1 MFEKEG
7 RSDLAIVQ
15 LAYAVCTLLF
25 LNCQCTITHDS
36 FQVHEDP
43 AYEMGIPLEPIKL
56 GIEEPKPGDVAI
68 TAAHWGL
75 NGTFSQYF
83 GCFVGYSPASGIKS
97 N

>member
-1 MFEKEG
+1 M
-7 RSDLAIVQ
+7 
-15 LAYAVCTLLF
+15 
-25 LNCQCTITHDS
+25 
-36 FQVHEDP
+36 HEDP

-83 GCFVGYSPASGIKS
+83 GCFVGYSSASRIKS